1 MSTRDS
7 APWGPKRNLSQQI
20 GAVMPKAAG
29 TVLEESS
36 TQFRGRR
43 QERLVCCT
51 VAPDD
56 KALKVVSGGHEDGKK
71 IYDLV
76 ENVVKDTLPESSSPT
91 LRTFASYGGLVD
103 NNWKEIRM
111 GKFIDAGCVPEDDPM
126 FNGSWMIQSVR
137 RSKPSTTSGQPENKS
152 PEPPTKATGLSSPLR
167 TKRPSV

>member
-1 MSTRDS
+1 MSSIGQIEEMTQHRVLKLFWAWMSTRDS

-76 ENVVKDTLPESSSPT
+76 ENVVKDTLPESS
-91 LRTFASYGGLVD
+91 
-103 NNWKEIRM
+103 
-111 GKFIDAGCVPEDDPM
+111 
-126 FNGSWMIQSVR
+126 
-137 RSKPSTTSGQPENKS
+137 
-152 PEPPTKATGLSSPLR
+152 
-167 TKRPSV
+167 